1 MIHSHQ
7 LYSLGKLYHQEA
19 LKEVRVRHLEHLAKV
34 HLRSRSEEQGRWFWL
49 GKLVTAAVRLS

>member
-19 LKEVRVRHLEHLAKV
+19 LKEVRVRHLGHRAKA
-34 HLRSRSEEQGRWFWL
+34 HLRSRSEEQGRWLWL